1 MFDRKKDEEVLFL
14 YKAILQLQTIDEC
27 SALFE
32 DLCTIKELQS
42 MVQRLEVAKMLHAK
56 STYAEIS
63 LETGASAATISRV
76 NRCLEYGADGYKT
89 ILNRLASDSEK

>member
-1 MFDRKKDEEVLFL
+1 MFL
-14 YKAILQLQTIDEC
+14 YHAILQLQTIDEC

-42 MVQRLEVAKMLHAK
+42 MVQRLEVARMLHAK
-56 STYAEIS
+56 STYAEIGQA
-63 LETGASAATISRV
+63 TGASAATISRV

-89 ILNRLASDSEK
+89 ILKRLAAGTGD